1 MHLEAKEMTISN
13 DDGTEWG
20 PVRSVI
26 IEWLT
31 KSDDRAAE
39 VRFDSHEYD
48 WLHTELVA
56 RSYYQLIKTI
66 AISEEGIIAK
76 LGKKGK
82 ICIKRLTK
90 EA

>member
-1 MHLEAKEMTISN
+1 MHLEAEEMTISN
-13 DDGTEWG
+13 DDGTKWG
-20 PVRSVI
+20 QVRSVI

-48 WLHTELVA
+48 WLQTELVA
-56 RSYYQLIKTI
+56 SCYQLIKTI
-66 AISEEGIIAK
+66 AISEEGRIAK
-76 LGKKGK
+76 LGKIGK